1 MERSKDWIDEVEGDL
16 EHAKSDVAGGYY
28 NWACFAAQQSAEKS
42 VKGKLNEFGY
52 EVRGHSIVE
61 LLETLDEE
69 MKVPGEIKTA
79 GRKLDIYYIP
89 SRYPNAYPSGAPVDK
104 FDEEMAEEAV
114 RFAAE
119 INAFARK

>member
-1 MERSKDWIDEVEGDL
+1 MTK
-16 EHAKSDVAGGYY
+16 AK
-28 NWACFAAQQSAEKS
+28 
-42 VKGKLNEFGY
+42 
-52 EVRGHSIVE
+52 VE
-61 LLETLDEE
+61 LNSAIIT
-69 MKVPGEIKTA
+69 PN
-79 GRKLDIYYIP
+79 LDIYYIP